1 MESFA
6 AGDVVA
12 PVGGGSGG
20 ARAANFSTG
29 APDSIPSPPYCLI
42 VFFRLR
48 FANAA
53 RSRLRYCIA
62 TAATTSHCCSEFVG
76 RLSRLA
82 VRTGWPREGPQERL
96 PSRVQNPQEILAEV
110 RICRLGS
117 PNIRVS
123 HRGRHL
129 LPQFSTFRSAI
140 IGFFRSRVDDAKT
153 VIVPC
158 QTPFAAP
165 ISPYGPVYIS
175 GRRFA
180 AYHPLSPVLPQT
192 LPR

>member
-1 MESFA
+1 MLLPPSA
-6 AGDVVA
+6 AA
-12 PVGGGSGG
+12 RVGPA
-20 ARAANFSTG
+20 ARIFQRGLRTRFLLPCTVS
-29 APDSIPSPPYCLI
+29 SY
-42 VFFRLR
+42 FFRLR

-165 ISPYGPVYIS
+165 ISPYSPVYIS